1 MLDSR
6 DNHYT
11 MESDVNLY
19 TQPLFSTW
27 KYNRETKK
35 GEKLI
40 PPGIEPGTLSVLDSR
55 DNHYTM
61 ESDVNLHTQPP
72 FGSIIIASLTCLLAF
87 YTITIFTI
95 SIFTC

>member
-40 PPGIEPGTLSVLDSR
+40 PPRIEPGPLSVLDSR
-55 DNHYTM
+55 DNRY
-61 ESDVNLHTQPP
+61 VN
-72 FGSIIIASLTCLLAF
+72 
-87 YTITIFTI
+87 
-95 SIFTC
+95 

>member
-6 DNHYT
+6 DNRYT

-19 TQPLFSTW
+19 TQPTW

-61 ESDVNLHTQPP
+61 ESDVNLHTQPL
-72 FGSIIIASLTCLLAF
+72 FHLKVYIETDSTRDRTGALECVRLT
-87 YTITIFTI
+87 
-95 SIFTC
+95 